1 MKKENVSSIG
11 TILASFLAAS
21 CCLGPAVF
29 VVFGTSIGVFGKLSI
44 MEAMRPYLLGV
55 GFLMIGFSFWKLYVR
70 KPDCN
75 CEADVRSMK
84 IARSIWWLG
93 FASLVFA
100 ATFQKAILLI
110 YG

>member
-1 MKKENVSSIG
+1 VKKENVSSIG

>member
-1 MKKENVSSIG
+1 MTKENISSIG

-21 CCLGPAVF
+21 CCIGPAIF
-29 VVFGTSIGVFGKLSI
+29 VLFGASAGFLGKLSFF
-44 MEAMRPYLLGV
+44 EPLRPYLLGV
-55 GFLMIGFSFWKLYVR
+55 GFLMLCMAFWKLYVR
-70 KPDCN
+70 KPDCS
-75 CEADVRSMK
+75 CEADVRSRT
-84 IARSIWWLG
+84 IARGIWWLG

>member
-100 ATFQKAILLI
+100 PTFQKAILLI

>member
-1 MKKENVSSIG
+1 VKKENVSSIG

-100 ATFQKAILLI
+100 ATFQKVVLLI

>member
-1 MKKENVSSIG
+1 
-11 TILASFLAAS
+11 
-21 CCLGPAVF
+21 
-29 VVFGTSIGVFGKLSI
+29 

>member
-100 ATFQKAILLI
+100 ATFQKTILLI

>member
-1 MKKENVSSIG
+1 VKKENVSSIG

-93 FASLVFA
+93 FASLVLA

>member
-1 MKKENVSSIG
+1 MNKENISSLG

-21 CCLGPAVF
+21 CCIGPAIF
-29 VVFGTSIGVFGKLSI
+29 IVFGTSIGILGKLSFLEPI
-44 MEAMRPYLLGV
+44 RPYLLGA
-55 GFLMIGFSFWKLYVR
+55 GFFMLSFPFWKLYVR

-75 CEADVRSMK
+75 CEADIRSRK
-84 IARSIWWLG
+84 IARGIWWLG

-100 ATFQKAILLI
+100 ATFQKAILLV